1 MTDAPRVIQRAW
13 GHGVEGR
20 DGKGARRG
28 TLVYGHESVS
38 PPNDPKAEGI
48 RLEREHRSCKV
59 LLWGSAPVGKGD
71 ETGRLSGLLVAVLVK
86 TN

>member
-1 MTDAPRVIQRAW
+1 MGPRS
-13 GHGVEGR
+13 GEH
-20 DGKGARRG
+20 DGEGARRG

-59 LLWGSAPVGKGD
+59 LYPSGRGSAPVGKGD
-71 ETGRLSGLLVAVLVK
+71 ETGRMSGLLMAVLDRYSSPAGES
-86 TN
+86 